1 MKHNMERSTDKLA
14 RYIMYLAGAAAIIAA
29 CWYFRTVLVYIIAAA
44 VVSLI
49 GRPIKKVLKKLTI
62 KEKALPDS
70 FLAVMTLLILLLIFV
85 GIITELVPV
94 IYGIVQNI
102 SANMQAA
109 SYNSAGF
116 GTMLDNFNI
125 WMITTF
131 PNLEPDFSIQEY
143 AIGWIKD
150 TFDLGSITSVVGSV
164 ASTIGNIGIGIFCVV
179 FISFFFI
186 KDDTLFSKIIAAI
199 VPDRIEQQA
208 IAAIG
213 SIEHLLSRYF
223 VGLITEILG
232 VALLNFLGLLLIA
245 RLGFPA
251 ALGIAFMTGLLNVI
265 PYVGPWIGAGIGT
278 ILGLVLKFSSAAA
291 AGGDIN
297 WLVMLAIL
305 LGIFAITQMV
315 DNFLYQ
321 PIIYSKSIKS
331 HPLEIFIVLIM
342 AGHIGGIF
350 GMLVAIPAYTVIRV
364 IAIEFFS
371 HVKSIKRL
379 TAATA
384 EPPKE

>member
-14 RYIMYLAGAAAIIAA
+14 RYIMYLAGAAAILAA
-29 CWYFRTVLVYIIAAA
+29 CWYFRTVLVYIIVAA

-49 GRPIKKVLKKLTI
+49 GRPVKRLLKKFTI
-62 KEKALPDS
+62 KGKALPDS
-70 FLAVMTLLILLLIFV
+70 LLAILTMLILVIIFI
-85 GIITELVPV
+85 GIITHLVPV
-94 IYGIVQNI
+94 IYSIVQNI

-109 SYNSAGF
+109 SYNAEGF
-116 GTMLDNFNI
+116 GDMLDNLNI

-131 PNLEPDFSIQEY
+131 PNLEPDFTIQEY

-150 TFDLGSITSVVGSV
+150 TFDIGSITSVVGSV
-164 ASTIGNIGIGIFCVV
+164 ASTLGNIGIGIFCVV
-179 FISFFFI
+179 FISFFFVQ
-186 KDDTLFSKIIAAI
+186 DDKLFSKIVAAL
-199 VPDRIEQQA
+199 VPDRIEGQA
-208 IAAIG
+208 IEAIS

-232 VALLNFLGLLLIA
+232 VTLLNFLGLWLIA
-245 RLGFPA
+245 RLGFQA

-278 ILGLVLKFSSAAA
+278 VLGLVLKFSSAAA

-297 WLVMLAIL
+297 WLIMLAIL
-305 LGIFAITQMV
+305 LGIFAVTQMV
-315 DNFLYQ
+315 DNFLFQ

-364 IAIEFFS
+364 IAVEFYG
-371 HVKSIKRL
+371 HIKTIKRL
-379 TAATA
+379 TEGTA
-384 EPPKE
+384 EVPKQ